1 MQRSPSIII
10 LRIHIPASSQV
21 LFDHLDVSGS
31 SSFMNIDTRP
41 TPHQHHD
48 CDCCDQIFHGRGFCN
63 AQTSA
68 FQAVLTVAGKC
79 GQPKTEG
86 IQVVEGVDL
95 QINNNRKYL
104 HSRNPAE
111 A

>member
-31 SSFMNIDTRP
+31 SSFMNIDTRT

-79 GQPKTEG
+79 GQPKPFESSA
-86 IQVVEGVDL
+86 VFFE
-95 QINNNRKYL
+95 YL
-104 HSRNPAE
+104 AFLFVSKLKV
-111 A
+111 